1 MTSIDEIVRELSGLM
16 EKAKRQWPE
25 RWELVR
31 DGAYADIRRVG
42 TPYNI
47 TTDMPRHQAA
57 LAVAVENHL
66 PALLSALSRSRRM
79 EEVLRNGLQ
88 LKGGW
93 REAIVELEDHCSEP
107 VRLKNMVAAAD
118 QLDEWAT
125 QARAAIEE
133 SK

>member
-66 PALLSALSRSRRM
+66 PALLPALSRSRRM
-79 EEVLRNGLQ
+79 EEALQ
-88 LKGGW
+88 W
-93 REAIVELEDHCSEP
+93 IVEDGASDSRAVEC
-107 VRLKNMVAAAD
+107 
-118 QLDEWAT
+118 
-125 QARAAIEE
+125 ARAALEDT
-133 SK
+133 